1 MGSGITT
8 HNPNMQSGI
17 NNTINNPLLNNSL
30 LSAGVI
36 QQSKSKDKDNIK
48 VILSPEDICN
58 RELQKEIFAGV
69 FWNIDDFR
77 VEYTNVEDQ

>member
-1 MGSGITT
+1 M
-8 HNPNMQSGI
+8 
-17 NNTINNPLLNNSL
+17 

-36 QQSKSKDKDNIK
+36 QQSKSKDKDNTK
-48 VILSPEDICN
+48 VMLSPEDICN

-77 VEYTNVEDQ
+77 VEYANVEDQ